1 LPRFLQAGEPRG
13 RCRRSAPLDHAAG
26 IDDHGVDQ
34 LGSVQETQATFARER
49 AQIGVVEDLTDR
61 PATSVLASDV
71 RDVAVS
77 SGNVYEK
84 SHETTIATTHWRRVS
99 AGQRIVRR
107 MPRYAVLPSDATD
120 RRPARRKA
128 PGPAGAFAVPYASV
142 LPLRIQ
148 EAVQEGAR
156 VRRASRW

>member
-1 LPRFLQAGEPRG
+1 VGEPRG

-26 IDDHGVDQ
+26 VDDHGVDQ

-61 PATSVLASDV
+61 PATSVLTSDV

-84 SHETTIATTHWRRVS
+84 SHETTIATADWRRVS

-120 RRPARRKA
+120 RRPAKRKA
-128 PGPAGAFAVPYASV
+128 PGPGRGPSPFLTLLCFPYGFRK
-142 LPLRIQ
+142 PFRK
-148 EAVQEGAR
+148 AR
-156 VRRASRW
+156 EYGVSSRW